1 MSKSLVLAGVITALV
16 TGSAVASD
24 LPNKKKAPPAPV
36 VEVSPFD
43 FAFGASVKSNYVS
56 RGISNSAMK
65 PAAAGYFEG
74 RYNEIFY
81 ANVAYNTVDLPT
93 KPAGEVDLAIGA
105 RPVFGKLTVDLG
117 AVYYVYPSAGGLNTY
132 GTTTV
137 TPGVPNY
144 FEGYLKPTY
153 AVTDKITLGANLYAS
168 PNWGNTGAT
177 DVYTSATF
185 KVTLPY
191 DLAVSGEFGRQ
202 FLGTSKAY
210 IGGGNPVKYPDYN
223 TWNAGI
229 TYTYKQA
236 SLDLRY
242 SGTDLS
248 KTECGTITSDPKGL
262 TSTPGR
268 SKWCGNTFLA
278 TLAVDFVY
286 SELKK

>member
-16 TGSAVASD
+16 AGSAVASD

-36 VEVSPFD
+36 VEVSPFV
-43 FAFGASVKSNYVS
+43 FAFGASVKSNFVS

-105 RPVFGKLTVDLG
+105 RPVFGKLTVDVG

-262 TSTPGR
+262 GTTGR

>member
-43 FAFGASVKSNYVS
+43 FAFGASVKSNYLS

-81 ANVAYNTVDLPT
+81 ANVAFNTIDLPT

-105 RPVFGKLTVDLG
+105 RPVFGNLTVDVG
-117 AVYYVYPSAGGLNTY
+117 AVYYVYPGAGGLDTY
-132 GTTTV
+132 GPAGNRVTV

-191 DLAVSGEFGRQ
+191 DLSVSGEFGRQ
-202 FLGTSKAY
+202 FLGTPKTY
-210 IGGGNPVKYPDYN
+210 IGSVKYPDYN

-248 KTECGTITSDPKGL
+248 KTECGQITSDPKGL
-262 TSTPGR
+262 GTTRG